1 MKRRIGKKHRETKI
15 LKIKKD
21 ITLKKPKCNTEK
33 DVKTTTEML
42 KVRKYYNE

>member
-1 MKRRIGKKHRETKI
+1 MKRRIGKKAQGDKNTQD
-15 LKIKKD
+15 KKGHHF
-21 ITLKKPKCNTEK
+21 KKLKCNTEK